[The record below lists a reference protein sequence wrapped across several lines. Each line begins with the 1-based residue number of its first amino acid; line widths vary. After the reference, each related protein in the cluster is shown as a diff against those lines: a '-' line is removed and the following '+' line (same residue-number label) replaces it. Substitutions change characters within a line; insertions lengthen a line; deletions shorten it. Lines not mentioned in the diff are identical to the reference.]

1 MIKLLNRYYIPLI
14 FVLLLMYSAKINWSN
29 GQWENVIQADA
40 KGYYAYL
47 PALLIYED
55 LNFGFYEKVEVENA
69 YDPNLIYDYRAY
81 YDSRCINKYYVGE
94 SILLF
99 PFFATSH
106 FISNYIGYPT
116 DGYSRLYIISVT
128 IAVLLYLVIGLVA
141 LRRTLFL
148 FGVNEFNTLI
158 VISTFVFGTNLFY
171 YSIGEVGMSHVYSF
185 SMISVFVYQV
195 SKYFQEFNTKHIIY
209 GAFFLGLIILIRPIN
224 AIVILSIPFLSQ
236 NTNNL
241 IEGSKK
247 YFLRWKNFVLSGVIV
262 MLILSIQL
270 IIYKLQTGSFFVYS
284 YGDEGFNFGSPQIIN
299 FLFSYK
305 KGLFLYTPICLISLL
320 GFAFILRN
328 KFKFITLLSFLF
340 LVVYIL
346 SSWWMWYYGGSFSSR
361 VMVDFLPFFAIL
373 LGLLLQGISKTYLRR
388 ICFTVCFLLIMLNQI
403 QTLQYRYYII
413 HWSNMNKESYWNTFL
428 DIDPVLDRRKEI
440 K

>member
-1 MIKLLNRYYIPLI
+1 
-14 FVLLLMYSAKINWSN
+14 
-29 GQWENVIQADA
+29 
-40 KGYYAYL
+40 
-47 PALLIYED
+47 
-55 LNFGFYEKVEVENA
+55 
-69 YDPNLIYDYRAY
+69 
-81 YDSRCINKYYVGE
+81 
-94 SILLF
+94 
-99 PFFATSH
+99 
-106 FISNYIGYPT
+106 
-116 DGYSRLYIISVT
+116 
-128 IAVLLYLVIGLVA
+128 
-141 LRRTLFL
+141 
-148 FGVNEFNTLI
+148 
-158 VISTFVFGTNLFY
+158 
-171 YSIGEVGMSHVYSF
+171 
-185 SMISVFVYQV
+185 
-195 SKYFQEFNTKHIIY
+195 
-209 GAFFLGLIILIRPIN
+209 
-224 AIVILSIPFLSQ
+224 
-236 NTNNL
+236 
-241 IEGSKK
+241 
-247 YFLRWKNFVLSGVIV
+247 

-428 DIDPVLDRRKEI
+428 DLPSIR
-440 K
+440 

>member
-1 MIKLLNRYYIPLI
+1 M
-14 FVLLLMYSAKINWSN
+14 
-29 GQWENVIQADA
+29 
-40 KGYYAYL
+40 
-47 PALLIYED
+47 IYED

-81 YDSRCINKYYVGE
+81 YDSRCINKYYVRR
-94 SILLF
+94 INFRAVPLF
-99 PFFATSH
+99 LQTSH

-171 YSIGEVGMSHVYSF
+171 YSIGQVGMSHVYSF

-209 GAFFLGLIILIRPIN
+209 GTFFLGLIILIRPIN

-241 IEGSKK
+241 IEGSK
-247 YFLRWKNFVLSGVIV
+247 
-262 MLILSIQL
+262 SIFSDEKFCIIWCNCNVN
-270 IIYKLQTGSFFVYS
+270 IIY
-284 YGDEGFNFGSPQIIN
+284 
-299 FLFSYK
+299 
-305 KGLFLYTPICLISLL
+305 
-320 GFAFILRN
+320 
-328 KFKFITLLSFLF
+328 
-340 LVVYIL
+340 
-346 SSWWMWYYGGSFSSR
+346 
-361 VMVDFLPFFAIL
+361 
-373 LGLLLQGISKTYLRR
+373 
-388 ICFTVCFLLIMLNQI
+388 TVNNL
-403 QTLQYRYYII
+403 
-413 HWSNMNKESYWNTFL
+413 
-428 DIDPVLDRRKEI
+428 
-440 K
+440 